1 MHAECLSGRRPGCTE
16 AGMGFA
22 SPECFAGMSHDWYT
36 EHISRSGSMYCLL
49 NLMMSMMPARNSIP
63 REDLVKAASSAG
75 IRKNEISRCTRRGLI
90 GGNGTHLHVT
100 GKGYGL
106 FVAARMGLRPLS
118 LLILCHAHAYVRA
131 TGMYGKSNDMFSE
144 MYGVVVKN
152 HVFSSRFS
160 ALVKHGWIRKQR
172 RRGAF
177 WEFPR
182 AVEME
187 GYARILDG
195 IHAAMSEK
203 KTRFK

>member
-1 MHAECLSGRRPGCTE
+1 
-16 AGMGFA
+16 
-22 SPECFAGMSHDWYT
+22 MSHDWYT
-36 EHISRSGSMYCLL
+36 EHISRSGSMYGLL
-49 NLMMSMMPARNSIP
+49 DIMMSLMHARNAVP
-63 REDLVKAASSAG
+63 REDLAKAACSAG
-75 IRKNEISRCTRRGLI
+75 IRKNEISRCKRRGLI
-90 GGNGTHLHVT
+90 GSDGAHLHVT

-106 FVAARMGLRPLS
+106 FAAARMGIRPLS

-160 ALVKHGWIRKQR
+160 ALVKHGWIRKQG

-182 AVEME
+182 AGELE
-187 GYARILDG
+187 GYASILDG

-203 KTRFK
+203 KTILSDAGVFAHG